1 MYVYIIWK
9 TDINSLSE
17 NNYYSAVGAET
28 LHEIFLNRD
37 TAKKY
42 LESGSGDYSLYRIE
56 QRKVKTKKYL
66 DEKIE

>member
-1 MYVYIIWK
+1 M
-9 TDINSLSE
+9 NSLSE
-17 NNYYSAVGAET
+17 SNYYSAAGVET

-42 LESGSGDYSLYRIE
+42 LESVAGDYSLYRIE